1 MRGSQQKTTIMNLEQ
16 TINNDIKA
24 AMLARESQ
32 KLNALRAVKS
42 AILLAKTQKGGG
54 TDLDEEAEIKILKQL
69 VKQRQESAE
78 TYLAQNRADLAAE
91 EQYQLDIIKGYLPQM
106 LSDEE
111 VEATL
116 KTIIADNGFSGM
128 KDMGKVMGMAT
139 KTFAGKAD
147 NKTVSDIVKRLLAQ

>member
-1 MRGSQQKTTIMNLEQ
+1 MNLEQ

-69 VKQRQESAE
+69 VKQRQDSAE
-78 TYLAQNRADLAAE
+78 MYKQQNREDLYQE
-91 EQYQLDIIKGYLPQM
+91 EKFQLDIISTYLPQM
-106 LSDEE
+106 MSAEE
-111 VEATL
+111 VEAAL
-116 KTIIADNGFSGM
+116 KQIVADNGFAGM
-128 KDMGKVMGMAT
+128 KDMGKVMGQAT
-139 KTFAGKAD
+139 KAFAGKAD
-147 NKTVSDIVKRLLAQ
+147 NKMVSDIVKRLLS